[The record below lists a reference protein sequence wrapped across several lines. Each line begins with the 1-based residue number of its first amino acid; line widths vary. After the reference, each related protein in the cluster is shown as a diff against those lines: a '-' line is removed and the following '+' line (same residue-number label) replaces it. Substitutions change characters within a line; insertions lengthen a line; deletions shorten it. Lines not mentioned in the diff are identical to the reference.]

1 MTSGQPLSVELEQL
15 SQTAAWLEETG
26 RELEQR
32 RKKLQKEADD
42 VLGGSWQGTPA
53 TKVRQSW
60 DEWTDGFSELM
71 NAFNESRQLLA
82 EARRA
87 YEAQENATSSHVRSA
102 GQWIGGLNLDV

>member
-26 RELEQR
+26 RELETQR
-32 RKKLQKEADD
+32 TKLQTEADD

-60 DEWTDGFSELM
+60 DEWTDGFNKLM
-71 NAFNESRQLLA
+71 DAFNESRQLLA

-87 YEAQENATSSHVRSA
+87 YEMQDNATSGQVRAA
-102 GQWIGGLNLDV
+102 GRPLGGLNLDV